1 MLSIVAIWR
10 VIVQQWIVTVTL
22 LESYLLIDAV
32 VVRRDGRVEFDVRGH
47 LGHRAHNVTNTR
59 THEHAHA
66 EQQSSR
72 DAVGAEVDVDRVRL
86 NCTFLP
92 LSSLYPAPLTA
103 PSTPPPPFPS
113 TCLIEQYRQR
123 ADKR

>member
-1 MLSIVAIWR
+1 MLSIVASRR

-32 VVRRDGRVEFDVRGH
+32 VVRRDGRVEFDVRGR
-47 LGHRAHNVTNTR
+47 LGHRAHNTR
-59 THEHAHA
+59 HEHTHAHAHA

-103 PSTPPPPFPS
+103 PSTPPPPVPS
-113 TCLIEQYRQR
+113 TCLIEQHRQR
-123 ADKR
+123 VDKR

>member
-1 MLSIVAIWR
+1 MLSIVASRR

-32 VVRRDGRVEFDVRGH
+32 VVRRDGRVEFDVRGR
-47 LGHRAHNVTNTR
+47 LGHRAHNTR
-59 THEHAHA
+59 HEHTHAHAHA

-92 LSSLYPAPLTA
+92 LSSLSILLL
-103 PSTPPPPFPS
+103 SPPPRRLLLLFLLPV
-113 TCLIEQYRQR
+113 R
-123 ADKR
+123 

>member
-1 MLSIVAIWR
+1 MFSIVASRR
-10 VIVQQWIVTVTL
+10 VIVQQWIVTVPL

-32 VVRRDGRVEFDVRGH
+32 VVRRDGRVEFDVRGR
-47 LGHRAHNVTNTR
+47 LGHRAHNTR
-59 THEHAHA
+59 HEHTHAHAHA

-72 DAVGAEVDVDRVRL
+72 HAVGAEVDVDRVRL

-103 PSTPPPPFPS
+103 PRRLLLLLLFLLPV
-113 TCLIEQYRQR
+113 R
-123 ADKR
+123 